1 MLDNPIVKCINKLM
15 QNKNIERKQMS
26 KIRMN
31 TEFRNKILNRYVDH
45 AEKENT
51 QEREAYNQAR
61 EKVDELYPKAFE
73 LAKTVVGRA
82 YPQEDVATCKS
93 LKAKY
98 GQPLDVVAKDKCFY
112 FSYAKDQ
119 LEEDEDEDDR
129 QVSEHFDF
137 GLFGECESSNNYH
150 NESGKRFAYA
160 YKREELKEKDCN
172 ADILAQQN
180 EKDDNPYKTKHIE
193 ANDKALGYS
202 RYNSYNSENDNNV
215 GITRQ
220 FDSQFFLDIIG
231 TSHCRSRTIACTKEE
246 FVVFKMLK
254 LAKSN
259 VITCHQK
266 WIDSIEKQ
274 KQAMKTGLKAYR
286 YLSEGV
292 ELMKEL
298 GIEIDEAELVRCN
311 STGLT
316 IYNPVNLAS
325 MIKGMKNTTMTREQ
339 KIAFRKE
346 YEAQNKLN

>member
-1 MLDNPIVKCINKLM
+1 
-15 QNKNIERKQMS
+15 MS

-31 TEFRNKILNRYVDH
+31 TEFRNKILNRYVES
-45 AEKENT
+45 AETENT
-51 QEREAYNQAR
+51 QEREAYLQAR
-61 EKVDELYPKAFE
+61 ENVDYAYPKAFE
-73 LAKTVVGRA
+73 LAKLVVGRA

-93 LKAKY
+93 LKQKY
-98 GQPLDVVAKDKCFY
+98 GSPLDVVAKDKCFY

-119 LEEDEDEDDR
+119 DEINQDEERNEANDT
-129 QVSEHFDF
+129 VSEHFDF
-137 GLFGECESSNNYH
+137 GLFGDVSESNSYH
-150 NESGKRFAYA
+150 NDTGKAFAYA
-160 YKREELKEKDCN
+160 YCREGLKANDLN
-172 ADILAQQN
+172 PDILAQQN
-180 EKDDNPYKTKHIE
+180 GKDDNPYKTKHIE
-193 ANDKALGYS
+193 ANDKHLGYS

-215 GITRQ
+215 GTTRE
-220 FDSQFFLDIIG
+220 FDSQYYLDIIG

-246 FVVFKMLK
+246 FIVFKMLK
-254 LAKSN
+254 QAKAN

-298 GIEIDEAELVRCN
+298 GIELDEAELVRCN

-316 IYNPVNLAS
+316 IYNPQNLAS

-339 KIAFRKE
+339 KIAIRKE
-346 YEAQNKLN
+346 YEKQNKLN

>member
-1 MLDNPIVKCINKLM
+1 M
-15 QNKNIERKQMS
+15 QNKNTERKQMS

-31 TEFRNKILNRYVDH
+31 TEFRNKILNRYGES
-45 AEKENT
+45 AEQEIT
-51 QEREAYNQAR
+51 QEKDAFNDAR

-73 LAKTVVGRA
+73 LATRVVERA
-82 YPQEDVATCKS
+82 YPQEDVITCKM
-93 LKAKY
+93 LKGKY
-98 GQPLDVVAKDKCFY
+98 GSPLDVVAKDKCFY
-112 FSYAKDQ
+112 FSYAKEVG
-119 LEEDEDEDDR
+119 EEENENESYSDEDR
-129 QVSEHFDF
+129 NVSEHFDF
-137 GLFGECESSNNYH
+137 GLFGECETSNSYN
-150 NESGKRFAYA
+150 NDSGRKFAYA
-160 YKREELKEKDCN
+160 YKREELKAKDCN

-180 EKDDNPYKTKHIE
+180 GKDDNPYKTKHIE
-193 ANDKALGYS
+193 INDKALGYS
-202 RYNSYNSENDNNV
+202 NYSRYNSDDDNNV
-215 GITRQ
+215 GMTRE
-220 FDSQFFLDIIG
+220 FDSQFYLDIIG

-246 FVVFKMLK
+246 FQVFKMLK
-254 LAKSN
+254 QAKSN

-266 WIDSIEKQ
+266 WIDSLEKQ

-298 GIEIDEAELVRCN
+298 GIELDEAELVRCN

-346 YEAQNKLN
+346 YEKKQNNLN

>member
-1 MLDNPIVKCINKLM
+1 
-15 QNKNIERKQMS
+15 MS

-31 TEFRNKILNRYVDH
+31 TEFRNKILNRYVES
-45 AEKENT
+45 AETENT
-51 QEREAYNQAR
+51 QEQEAFLQAR
-61 EKVDELYPKAFE
+61 EKVDALYPKAFE
-73 LAKTVVGRA
+73 QAIKVVERA
-82 YPQEDVATCKS
+82 YPQEDVATCKM
-93 LKAKY
+93 LKGKY
-98 GQPLDVVAKDKCFY
+98 GSPLDVVAKDKCFY
-112 FSYAKDQ
+112 FSYAKDK

-129 QVSEHFDF
+129 NISEHFDF
-137 GLFGECESSNNYH
+137 GLYGAIGNDTYNDQT
-150 NESGKRFAYA
+150 GKAFAYA
-160 YKREELKEKDCN
+160 YCREGLKAQDCN
-172 ADILAQQN
+172 PDILAQQN
-180 EKDDNPYKTKHIE
+180 GKDDNPHKTKHIE

-202 RYNSYNSENDNNV
+202 HYSNYNSDNDNSV
-215 GITRQ
+215 GTTKA
-220 FDSQFFLDIIG
+220 FDSQYYLDIIG
-231 TSHCRSRTIACTKEE
+231 TSHCRSRTIACTKDE
-246 FVVFKMLK
+246 FIVFKMLK
-254 LAKSN
+254 QAKAN

-339 KIAFRKE
+339 KIAIRKE
-346 YEAQNKLN
+346 YEKQNNLN

>member
-1 MLDNPIVKCINKLM
+1 MT
-15 QNKNIERKQMS
+15 

-51 QEREAYNQAR
+51 QEREAYLQSI
-61 EKVDELYPKAFE
+61 EKVDELYQQAFR
-73 LAKTVVGRA
+73 LATDVVSTA
-82 YPQEDVATCKS
+82 YPKEDVDLCKS
-93 LKAKY
+93 LKQKY

-112 FSYAKDQ
+112 FSYAKDE
-119 LEEDEDEDDR
+119 LEDDEDERDR

-137 GLFGECESSNNYH
+137 GLFGSTGTSEYH
-150 NESGKRFAYA
+150 DDTGKQFAYA
-160 YKREELKEKDCN
+160 YKREELKAKECN
-172 ADILAQQN
+172 PDILAQQN
-180 EKDDNPYKTKHIE
+180 GKDDNPHKTKHID
-193 ANDKALGYS
+193 ANNKALGYS
-202 RYNSYNSENDNNV
+202 SYSRYNSDDDNNV
-215 GITRQ
+215 GISKE
-220 FDSQFFLDIIG
+220 FDSQFYLDIIG
-231 TSHCRSRTIACTKEE
+231 TSHCRSRTIACTREQ
-246 FVVFKMLK
+246 FLVFKMLK
-254 LAKSN
+254 QAKSN

-292 ELMKEL
+292 ELMTEL
-298 GIEIDEAELVRCN
+298 GIEIDEAELVRVN

-339 KIAFRKE
+339 KIALRME
-346 YEAQNKLN
+346 YEKKESVN

>member
-1 MLDNPIVKCINKLM
+1 
-15 QNKNIERKQMS
+15 MS

-31 TEFRNKILNRYVDH
+31 TEFRNKILNRYVES
-45 AEKENT
+45 AETENT
-51 QEREAYNQAR
+51 QEREAYLQAR
-61 EKVDELYPKAFE
+61 EKVDELYPLVFDV
-73 LAKTVVGRA
+73 AKEVVSRA
-82 YPQEDVATCKS
+82 YPSDDVATCKS

-112 FSYAKDQ
+112 FSYAKDE
-119 LEEDEDEDDR
+119 LEENEDEDDR
-129 QVSEHFDF
+129 NISEHFDF
-137 GLFGECESSNNYH
+137 GLFGSVGNSEYNDET
-150 NESGKRFAYA
+150 GKQFAYA
-160 YKREELKEKDCN
+160 YCREGLKAQDCN
-172 ADILAQQN
+172 PDILAQQN
-180 EKDDNPYKTKHIE
+180 GKDDNPHKTKHIDE
-193 ANDKALGYS
+193 NDKALGYTRYS
-202 RYNSYNSENDNNV
+202 NYNSNDNNV
-215 GITRQ
+215 GTTKA
-220 FDSQFFLDIIG
+220 FDSQYYLDIIG
-231 TSHCRSRTIACTKEE
+231 TSHCRSRTIACTKQE
-246 FVVFKMLK
+246 FEQFKMLK
-254 LAKSN
+254 LAKAN

-339 KIAFRKE
+339 KIAIRKQ
-346 YEAQNKLN
+346 YESEGKIN

>member
-1 MLDNPIVKCINKLM
+1 MQTKKESENK
-15 QNKNIERKQMS
+15 MS

-31 TEFRNKILNRYVDH
+31 TEFRNKILNRYVDN
-45 AEKENT
+45 AETENT
-51 QEREAYNQAR
+51 QEREAYLDAR
-61 EKVDELYPKAFE
+61 EQVDILYPKAFE
-73 LAKTVVGRA
+73 LAKLVVGRA
-82 YPQEDVATCKS
+82 YPEEDVDTCKS

-112 FSYAKDQ
+112 FSYAKDKNEIDQ
-119 LEEDEDEDDR
+119 DEERNEANDT
-129 QVSEHFDF
+129 VSEHFDF
-137 GLFGECESSNNYH
+137 GLFGSVGNSEYGDNT
-150 NESGKRFAYA
+150 GKQFAYA
-160 YKREELKEKDCN
+160 YKREELKEKECN

-180 EKDDNPYKTKHIE
+180 GKEENPHKTKHIE

-202 RYNSYNSENDNNV
+202 RYSSYNSDNDNSV
-215 GITRQ
+215 GITRE
-220 FDSQFFLDIIG
+220 FDSQFYLDIIG
-231 TSHCRSRTIACTKEE
+231 TSHCRSRTIACTKDE
-246 FVVFKMLK
+246 FQVFKMLK
-254 LAKSN
+254 LAKAS

-316 IYNPVNLAS
+316 IYNPQNLAS

-339 KIAFRKE
+339 KIAERIL
-346 YEAQNKLN
+346 YETNNQGVN

>member
-1 MLDNPIVKCINKLM
+1 MT
-15 QNKNIERKQMS
+15 

-51 QEREAYNQAR
+51 QEREAYLQSI
-61 EKVDELYPKAFE
+61 EKVDELYQQAFR
-73 LAKTVVGRA
+73 LATDVVSTA
-82 YPQEDVATCKS
+82 YPKEDVDLCKS
-93 LKAKY
+93 LKQKY

-112 FSYAKDQ
+112 FSYAKDE
-119 LEEDEDEDDR
+119 LEDDEDERDR

-137 GLFGECESSNNYH
+137 GLFGSTGTSEYH
-150 NESGKRFAYA
+150 DDTGKQFAYA
-160 YKREELKEKDCN
+160 YKREELKAKDCN
-172 ADILAQQN
+172 PDILAQQN
-180 EKDDNPYKTKHIE
+180 GKDENPHKTKHID

-202 RYNSYNSENDNNV
+202 RYSSHNSDGDNSV
-215 GITRQ
+215 GITRE
-220 FDSQFFLDIIG
+220 FDSQFYLDIIG
-231 TSHCRSRTIACTKEE
+231 TSHCRSRTIACNREE
-246 FVVFKMLK
+246 FLIFKMLK
-254 LAKSN
+254 QAKAN

-298 GIEIDEAELVRCN
+298 GIELDEAELVRCN

-316 IYNPVNLAS
+316 IYNPQNLAS
-325 MIKGMKNTTMTREQ
+325 MIKGMKNTTISREQ

-346 YEAQNKLN
+346 YEKQNNLN

>member
-1 MLDNPIVKCINKLM
+1 
-15 QNKNIERKQMS
+15 MS

-31 TEFRNKILNRYVDH
+31 TEFRNKILNRYGES
-45 AEKENT
+45 AEQEMT
-51 QEREAYNQAR
+51 QEKDAFNDAR

-73 LAKTVVGRA
+73 LAKEVVSRA
-82 YPQEDVATCKS
+82 YPPEDVATCKS
-93 LKAKY
+93 LKQKY
-98 GQPLDVVAKDKCFY
+98 GSPLDVVAKDKCFY

-119 LEEDEDEDDR
+119 DEIDQDEERNEANDT
-129 QVSEHFDF
+129 VSEHFDF
-137 GLFGECESSNNYH
+137 GLFGSCGNSEYSDET
-150 NESGKRFAYA
+150 GKQFAYA
-160 YKREELKEKDCN
+160 YKREELKAKDCN

-180 EKDDNPYKTKHIE
+180 GKDDNPHKTKHIE

-202 RYNSYNSENDNNV
+202 RYSSYNSEDDNSV
-215 GITRQ
+215 GMTRE
-220 FDSQFFLDIIG
+220 FDSQFYLDIIG

-246 FVVFKMLK
+246 FLIFKIWK
-254 LAKSN
+254 QAKAN

-346 YEAQNKLN
+346 YEKKQNNLN